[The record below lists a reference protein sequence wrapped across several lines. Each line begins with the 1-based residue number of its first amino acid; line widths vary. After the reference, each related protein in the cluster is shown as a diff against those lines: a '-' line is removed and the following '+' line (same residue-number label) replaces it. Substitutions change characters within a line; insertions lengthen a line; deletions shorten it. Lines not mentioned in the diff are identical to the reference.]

1 MVLHLGSSVP
11 RPSVCLTRRS
21 TRARVGNFCANSCL
35 LFELTGTAILPRVPP
50 DGSRRFPRAVGEML
64 INLLPVFFAV
74 LNSTGCVA
82 AYLRYFDAHRRV
94 LEAFWHKCVL
104 DLVGALFRYVV

>member
-35 LFELTGTAILPRVPP
+35 LFELTGTAILQRVTP
-50 DGSRRFPRAVGEML
+50 DDSRRFPRAQGEML
-64 INLLPVFFAV
+64 INLLPDFFSV
-74 LNSTGCVA
+74 LNSTDYVT
-82 AYLRYFDAHRRV
+82 AYHRYFETQQRHLEANCHNDV
-94 LEAFWHKCVL
+94 LELYRPH
-104 DLVGALFRYVV
+104 